1 MSKEKKVFDF
11 VFIDADKGNY
21 INYFN
26 YSLNLI
32 KIGGIIIIDNIFWR
46 GDVYNENKN
55 DKKTNTIREFNSY
68 VKNDKR
74 VEKFIIPL
82 GDGLTVCRKL

>member
-1 MSKEKKVFDF
+1 MRKDNKIFDL

-26 YSLNLI
+26 HSLNLI
-32 KIGGIIIIDNIFWR
+32 KKDGIIVIDNVFWH
-46 GDVYNENKN
+46 GNVYNKNNN

-68 VKNDKR
+68 VKSDKR

-82 GDGLTVCRKL
+82 GDGLTICRKL